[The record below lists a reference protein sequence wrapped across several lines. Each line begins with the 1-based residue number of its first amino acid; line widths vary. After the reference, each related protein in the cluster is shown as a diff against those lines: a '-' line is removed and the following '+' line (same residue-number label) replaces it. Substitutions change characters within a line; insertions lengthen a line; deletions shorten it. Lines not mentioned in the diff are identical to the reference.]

1 MNFLRKQYLDSL
13 IAKMNNGRVKII
25 TGLRRCG
32 KSYLLFE
39 LFAGY
44 LRDSGIQ
51 EDQII
56 SLALDE
62 IANAKYRDPFELD
75 KYIRAQI
82 RDSAKKYFILLD
94 EIQFVSDV
102 RNPWGSDDSSR
113 ITFVDVLLGLMK
125 IRNADVYV
133 TGSNSKMLSSD
144 VLTQFRDRGDEIRVY
159 PLSFAEFVEEY
170 HGEPKNAWHEYCTY
184 GGMPYAVSLGTH
196 EEKSG
201 YLKKLFELT
210 YVRDVL
216 ERYRIQHDKL
226 VLDDLLDIVASAIG
240 SMSNPTKLANTFL
253 SEKNIRINPATVA
266 RYLDCFED
274 SFLICKAVRYDVKG
288 RKYMRSPVKYYFT
301 DIGLRNARLGYRQQ
315 EETHIMENI
324 IYCDLI
330 RRGYD
335 VDVGVVEQNTQN
347 AEGRNIRNQL
357 EVDFV
362 VNRGGSRVYIQSA
375 LNVEAPEK
383 RQQETASLIRIL
395 DSFAKIIV
403 VRDDIMPWRD
413 DNGILYVG
421 VCQFLTDES
430 VMLGAESSG
439 LNRRM

>member
-13 IAKMNNGRVKII
+13 IAKMNNGRIKII

-133 TGSNSKMLSSD
+133 TGSNSKCFHL
-144 VLTQFRDRGDEIRVY
+144 
-159 PLSFAEFVEEY
+159 
-170 HGEPKNAWHEYCTY
+170 
-184 GGMPYAVSLGTH
+184 
-196 EEKSG
+196 
-201 YLKKLFELT
+201 
-210 YVRDVL
+210 
-216 ERYRIQHDKL
+216 
-226 VLDDLLDIVASAIG
+226 
-240 SMSNPTKLANTFL
+240 MS
-253 SEKNIRINPATVA
+253 
-266 RYLDCFED
+266 
-274 SFLICKAVRYDVKG
+274 
-288 RKYMRSPVKYYFT
+288 
-301 DIGLRNARLGYRQQ
+301 
-315 EETHIMENI
+315 
-324 IYCDLI
+324 
-330 RRGYD
+330 
-335 VDVGVVEQNTQN
+335 
-347 AEGRNIRNQL
+347 
-357 EVDFV
+357 
-362 VNRGGSRVYIQSA
+362 
-375 LNVEAPEK
+375 
-383 RQQETASLIRIL
+383 
-395 DSFAKIIV
+395 
-403 VRDDIMPWRD
+403 
-413 DNGILYVG
+413 
-421 VCQFLTDES
+421 
-430 VMLGAESSG
+430 
-439 LNRRM
+439 